1 MSLNKV
7 MLIGNVGRDPE
18 VRYLDG
24 NGANGAGTKVATFT
38 LATSERYR
46 DRSGE
51 LRENTE
57 WHNIVA
63 WRQSADVAEKFV
75 RKGTQLYIEGRL
87 RTRSYTGQDGVK
99 KYTTEITVDNLQLLG
114 QRDGAPEEGDY
125 GAPAGQSYGGGQQG
139 GYNRGGYAGGQ
150 GGYAGAPQGG
160 YPGAA
165 QPGAGAHQGGYG
177 AAPQPSAPAAE
188 PAAPVVD
195 NAAESDDLP
204 F

>member
-24 NGANGAGTKVATFT
+24 NSGQGGQGTKVATFT
-38 LATSERYR
+38 LATSEKYR
-46 DRSGE
+46 DRNGE

-87 RTRSYTGQDGVK
+87 RTRSYTDATGNK
-99 KYTTEITVDNLQLLG
+99 KYTTEITVDTLQLLG
-114 QRDGAPEEGDY
+114 RREGGADE
-125 GAPAGQSYGGGQQG
+125 S
-139 GYNRGGYAGGQ
+139 
-150 GGYAGAPQGG
+150 GAPQGG
-160 YPGAA
+160 Y
-165 QPGAGAHQGGYG
+165 Q
-177 AAPQPSAPAAE
+177 QPSQQSYQQPAYQQPAPAQQH
-188 PAAPVVD
+188 PASQAVNIGLED
-195 NAAESDDLP
+195 SSSDDLP